1 MTVGPVPWLGSTCRS
16 NGQTNTMPRIVRL
29 CATKWTLLWSSN
41 AQNSKHTC
49 YLSPLAYV
57 SPVING
63 FIIPVL
69 FARNIFIEN
78 NADLKTADTFAI
90 LPLGE
95 WRAYETFSTY
105 VCLQG
110 RICTMIFTQAR
121 GDQISYDNI
130 YFNKTSHVI
139 NSAIPLKNLA

>member
-1 MTVGPVPWLGSTCRS
+1 LKTQSIKFKS
-16 NGQTNTMPRIVRL
+16 
-29 CATKWTLLWSSN
+29 A
-41 AQNSKHTC
+41 NSKHT
-49 YLSPLAYV
+49 YLSPVVYV

-69 FARNIFIEN
+69 VARNIFIEN

-95 WRAYETFSTY
+95 WRAYEAFSTY

-110 RICTMIFTQAR
+110 RICTLIFTQAE
-121 GDQISYDNI
+121 IKVI
-130 YFNKTSHVI
+130 IIVFNKCGQLC
-139 NSAIPLKNLA
+139 NSVKKNLV